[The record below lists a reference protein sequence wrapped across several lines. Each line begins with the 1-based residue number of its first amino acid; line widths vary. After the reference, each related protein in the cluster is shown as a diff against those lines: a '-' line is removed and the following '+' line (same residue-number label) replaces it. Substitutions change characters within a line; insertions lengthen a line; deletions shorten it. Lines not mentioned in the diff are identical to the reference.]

1 MEMNI
6 PSRVLESPTPLST
19 KSLQGTLVG
28 RESLHGW
35 QSSYAMDCRSMDPGA
50 NPGPCSIFRLS
61 NRSRKRP
68 TLGRHFLLK
77 E

>member
-6 PSRVLESPTPLST
+6 PSRVLESPTPLSA

-50 NPGPCSIFRLS
+50 NPGPCSTSQLVT
-61 NRSRKRP
+61 
-68 TLGRHFLLK
+68 TLEFDDTGVDVTT
-77 E
+77 